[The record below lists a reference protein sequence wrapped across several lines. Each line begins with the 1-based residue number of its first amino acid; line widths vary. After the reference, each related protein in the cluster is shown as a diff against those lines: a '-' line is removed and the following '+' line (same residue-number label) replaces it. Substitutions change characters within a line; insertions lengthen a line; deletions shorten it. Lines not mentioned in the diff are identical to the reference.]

1 MSATP
6 RRGWWV
12 LILGFPLV
20 ALLLAV
26 GGVLIGAQGGFDALR
41 VPKAAQGESVPTDAA
56 TVERG
61 QYLATLGNC
70 VTCHST
76 RSGEALAGGR
86 AFPTGFGVLYSS
98 NITPD
103 PDTGIGRWTVEQ
115 FRHAMKHG
123 VAPRGLL
130 YPAFPFQNF
139 QHLDPADV
147 DAIFAWLQQQPAVSN
162 TPPPNTLEGLASW
175 RGALL
180 GWRML
185 FHRPQPLRE
194 VPAQGEA
201 WNRGRYLVEGLGHCD
216 MCHGERAAYGSLSRQ
231 THLAGSRI
239 PGQGWYAPALNS
251 EALARWD
258 IASLATYLRTGTARH
273 GAAYGPMA
281 EVIYSSL
288 QHLSVADAEAIA
300 TYITSLPPPRVV
312 TSQRDALRLGPTVR
326 ARSLAGGPITVL
338 YQRHCADCH
347 GDDGAGRDGIYPPL
361 AGNPNVMAED
371 PVNMIR
377 VALFGAAAPVTAG
390 NPAPHTM
397 PPFID
402 QLDDEQLVAL
412 LNHVRGSWGND
423 ASAITV
429 SQLQAVRSLPLD

>member
-1 MSATP
+1 MSVAP

-12 LILGFPLV
+12 LILGFPLL

-26 GGVLIGAQGGFDALR
+26 GGVLIGAQGGFEALR
-41 VPKAAQGESVPTDAA
+41 VPKGAESQPLATDAA
-56 TVERG
+56 TVARG
-61 QYLATLGNC
+61 KYLATLGNC

-76 RSGEALAGGR
+76 RSSEPLAGGR
-86 AFPTGFGVLYSS
+86 AFPAEFGVLYSS

-103 PDTGIGRWTVEQ
+103 METGIGRWTTAQ

-123 VAPRGLL
+123 VGPNGLL

-139 QHLDPADV
+139 QHLETADV
-147 DAIFAWLQQQPAVSN
+147 DAIFAWLKQQPAVASTPPSN
-162 TPPPNTLEGLASW
+162 TLSAPASW

-180 GWRML
+180 AWRML

-194 VPAQGEA
+194 VPGQGEA

-216 MCHGERAAYGSLSRQ
+216 MCHGERAAYGSLSRE
-231 THLAGSRI
+231 THLSGSRI

-251 EALARWD
+251 QALARWD
-258 IASLATYLRTGTARH
+258 IDSLATYLRTGTASH
-273 GAAYGPMA
+273 GGAYGPMA

-288 QHLSVADAEAIA
+288 QHLSSGDAEAIA
-300 TYITSLPPPRVV
+300 TYITSLPPPRIVP
-312 TSQRDALRLGPTVR
+312 SQRDALRLGPVVR
-326 ARSLAGGPITVL
+326 ARSLAGGPVTAL

-347 GDDGAGRDGIYPPL
+347 GDDGRGRDGIYPPL
-361 AGNPNVMAED
+361 AGNPGVMAAD
-371 PVNMIR
+371 PVNLIR
-377 VALFGAAAPVTAG
+377 VTLFGAAAPVTAG

-402 QLDDEQLVAL
+402 QLGEDDLVAL

-423 ASAITV
+423 ASAITH
-429 SQLQAVRSLPLD
+429 SQLRAVRSLPLD